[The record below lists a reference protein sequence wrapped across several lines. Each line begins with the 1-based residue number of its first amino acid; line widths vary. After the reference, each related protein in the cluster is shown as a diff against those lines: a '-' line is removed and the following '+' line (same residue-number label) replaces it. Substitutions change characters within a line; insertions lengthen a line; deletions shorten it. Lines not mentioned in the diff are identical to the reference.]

1 MLRRIGIAHHYT
13 NLKNLVVKL
22 STVPP
27 LYIPVYTY
35 SMKRVG
41 TIYDVIGRVDSPYG
55 LVRPV
60 SIDQSL
66 LGQSIYVKES
76 DVAKRGRRK

>member
-55 LVRPV
+55 LVRPA

-66 LGQSIYVKES
+66 LGQGIYVKES

>member
-1 MLRRIGIAHHYT
+1 
-13 NLKNLVVKL
+13 
-22 STVPP
+22 
-27 LYIPVYTY
+27 
-35 SMKRVG
+35 MKRVG